1 MFAPERHQVDA
12 VLRSSALS
20 YLRTLTSEISISK
33 TATYEEIETNEA
45 SQKVVKPVPIN
56 KNLQRSKWLLTALA
70 DLVFCR
76 YSQSDLEID
85 GEEIKGFS
93 NRSQFLG
100 SSSDALKNDVLEL
113 ANRIRIELEKQK
125 K

>member
-1 MFAPERHQVDA
+1 MFSPEGHEVNRI
-12 VLRSSALS
+12 LRSSALS

-93 NRSQFLG
+93 NPHRVRK
-100 SSSDALKNDVLEL
+100 AKNME
-113 ANRIRIELEKQK
+113 
-125 K
+125 